1 MAGRAKCL
9 PIIIQSKLTHVG
21 VRFEGVPG
29 KKRCPV
35 VEVRS
40 GGSQMGV
47 VGSGAGG
54 GGCESFQPFVVNAI
68 VV

>member
-47 VGSGAGG
+47 VGSSAGG
-54 GGCESFQPFVVNAI
+54 G
-68 VV
+68 